1 MGGGIDNITI
11 LVQFVNRWLL
21 TDRIFSH
28 TINFMENKTLSLN
41 GQTILITGG
50 ARRLGKIM
58 ALAAAAEGADIILH
72 HSNSTAEA
80 EETVTKIISLG
91 RQAWILKAD
100 LSDPTQSQKL
110 VASANKLSPLTALIN
125 NAAIFKPVTL
135 EQTTLE
141 DWNQHLQIN
150 LTAPF
155 LLSQAFASQFKDG
168 SIGRILNILDWR
180 ALRPG
185 KDHFP
190 YTISKSGLAALTKS
204 LALSL
209 APRITVNGIALGA
222 ILPPQGEDFSDK
234 LIKHVPMNRW
244 STLDELSQLV
254 TFLLNAPAYITGEII
269 HLDGGRHLV

>member
-1 MGGGIDNITI
+1 MGGGINNITI
-11 LVQFVNRWLL
+11 LVLFVNRWLL
-21 TDRIFSH
+21 TDTIFSH
-28 TINFMENKTLSLN
+28 TINFMENKNQSLS

-58 ALAAAAEGADIILH
+58 ALAAAAEGANIIIH
-72 HSNSTAEA
+72 HSNSAVEA
-80 EETVTKIISLG
+80 EETAAEIISLG
-91 RQAWILKAD
+91 RHAWILKAD

-110 VASANKLSPLTALIN
+110 VASAYKLSQVTALIN
-125 NAAIFKPVTL
+125 NAAIFKPVIL

-155 LLSQAFASQFKDG
+155 LLSQAFAAQHESKLT
-168 SIGRILNILDWR
+168 GRILNILDWR

-190 YTISKSGLAALTKS
+190 YTISKSALAAMTQS

-222 ILPPQGEDFSDK
+222 ILPPQGEEFSDS
-234 LIKHVPMNRW
+234 LIKHVPMKRW
-244 STLDELSQLV
+244 STLDELGKLV